1 MHGHVKEIASGIDPS
16 HPGKK
21 IYMDLAEK
29 FRIPYWDWAR
39 KDTQIVP
46 QEALDPEYLADGP
59 PSSKSIPKKYN
70 PLYAY
75 PFPKGTT
82 EDITVGAPTPILFMA
97 TTTHLRLYV
106 IENASHCDSVKF
118 ECVV

>member
-1 MHGHVKEIASGIDPS
+1 
-16 HPGKK
+16 
-21 IYMDLAEK
+21 MDLAEK

-46 QEALDPEYLADGP
+46 QEALDPKYPADGP
-59 PSSKSIPKKYN
+59 PSSESISTLVKNYN

-82 EDITVGAPTPILFMA
+82 KDITVGAPTPILFMA
-97 TTTHLRLYV
+97 TTTQLRLYV
-106 IENASHCDSVKF
+106 IESASDFDSVKF